1 MEVTKSYKWLFI
13 WSAVLLLVAF
23 IVKFVPMSKPVTQWV
38 GGIELLLAAATGI
51 AFGIVAFRK
60 ED

>member
-1 MEVTKSYKWLFI
+1 ML
-13 WSAVLLLVAF
+13 AAF
-23 IVKFVPMSKPVTQWV
+23 VIKFVPMSRPATQWV

-51 AFGIVAFRK
+51 AFGIVASKK